1 MNDLRLGV
9 IGCGHLGK
17 IHARL
22 AQQLQHATLVGF
34 SDPNQAAREQV
45 AETVDCPGFED
56 FTDLLPHIDAAIVA
70 APTSLHFS
78 IVQQLLESGKHVLV
92 EKPMTTDAE
101 EAKQLVETAA
111 RQEGVFL
118 MKFGHSL

>member
-45 AETVDCPGFED
+45 AETVDCPAYED

-78 IVQQLLESGKHVLV
+78 IVQQLLEVQA
-92 EKPMTTDAE
+92 EKE
-101 EAKQLVETAA
+101 
-111 RQEGVFL
+111 
-118 MKFGHSL
+118 FGRSIRSCSIMCISHMQ